1 MENKVKDMVLELHT
15 PNIPK
20 QDRSLKRYKNALQTA
35 DLILAEKGIHAVT
48 IKEIAKLSGLKRSS
62 LYKFFPSNLAI
73 LYALSEQHLNKLLNM
88 LDANI
93 LNASFDKSSD
103 FINLIIDLLSIY
115 LNEQK
120 GSSIIFLSRDF
131 PAKLELSIYS
141 KNLLAAQIIKKINQ
155 KNTKINN
162 ERITNILSIIVSLL
176 SQGFSEEGLISP
188 RIINETKRASLAY
201 LAAY

>member
-1 MENKVKDMVLELHT
+1 MVLELHT

-131 PAKLELSIYS
+131 PATLELSIYS

-162 ERITNILSIIVSLL
+162 ERITNILSIIISLL

>member
-1 MENKVKDMVLELHT
+1 MVLELHT

-131 PAKLELSIYS
+131 PATLELSIYS

-162 ERITNILSIIVSLL
+162 ERITNILALL
-176 SQGFSEEGLISP
+176 FHY
-188 RIINETKRASLAY
+188 Y
-201 LAAY
+201 LKVFQKKD

>member
-1 MENKVKDMVLELHT
+1 LENKVKDMVLELHT

-131 PAKLELSIYS
+131 PATLELSIYS

-162 ERITNILSIIVSLL
+162 ERITNILSIIISLL

>member
-131 PAKLELSIYS
+131 PATLELSIYS
-141 KNLLAAQIIKKINQ
+141 KNLLAAQIIKKIDQ

-162 ERITNILSIIVSLL
+162 ERITNILSIIISLL

>member
-1 MENKVKDMVLELHT
+1 MVLELHT

-73 LYALSEQHLNKLLNM
+73 LYALSEQHLNKLLDM

-131 PAKLELSIYS
+131 PATLELSIYS
-141 KNLLAAQIIKKINQ
+141 KNLLDAQIIKKINQ

>member
-1 MENKVKDMVLELHT
+1 MVLELHT

-73 LYALSEQHLNKLLNM
+73 LYALSEQHLNKLLDM

-131 PAKLELSIYS
+131 PATLELSIYS
-141 KNLLAAQIIKKINQ
+141 KNLLAAQIIKKIDQ

-162 ERITNILSIIVSLL
+162 ERITNILSIIISLL

>member
-1 MENKVKDMVLELHT
+1 MVLELHT

-131 PAKLELSIYS
+131 PATLELSIYS
-141 KNLLAAQIIKKINQ
+141 KNLLAAQIIKKIDQ

>member
-73 LYALSEQHLNKLLNM
+73 LYALSEQHLNKLLDM

-120 GSSIIFLSRDF
+120 GSLYQFTVGNHAKDNLSKIKIKYISEKLAIDVNIKFNELVIIFIIFDSLYILGIYIILF
-131 PAKLELSIYS
+131 VYISIFLYCS
-141 KNLLAAQIIKKINQ
+141 PNFS
-155 KNTKINN
+155 
-162 ERITNILSIIVSLL
+162 SI
-176 SQGFSEEGLISP
+176 
-188 RIINETKRASLAY
+188 
-201 LAAY
+201 

>member
-1 MENKVKDMVLELHT
+1 MVLELHT

-131 PAKLELSIYS
+131 PATLELSIYS
-141 KNLLAAQIIKKINQ
+141 KNLLAAQIIKKIDQ

-162 ERITNILSIIVSLL
+162 ERITNILSIIISLL

>member
-1 MENKVKDMVLELHT
+1 MVLEIHT
-15 PNIPK
+15 PKIPK
-20 QDRSLKRYKNALQTA
+20 QDRSLNRYKNALQTA
-35 DLILAEKGIHAVT
+35 DLILTEKGIHAVT

-73 LYALSEQHLNKLLNM
+73 LYALSEQHLNKLLDM
-88 LDANI
+88 LDANL
-93 LNASFDKSSD
+93 LNADFNKSSD

-120 GSSIIFLSRDF
+120 GSSIIFLSRDL
-131 PAKLELSIYS
+131 PTKSELSIYS
-141 KNLLAAQIIKKINQ
+141 KNLLAAEVIKKINQ
-155 KNTKINN
+155 KSTKTNN
-162 ERITNILSIIVSLL
+162 ERLSNILSIIISLL

-188 RIINETKRASLAY
+188 RVVNETKRASLAY